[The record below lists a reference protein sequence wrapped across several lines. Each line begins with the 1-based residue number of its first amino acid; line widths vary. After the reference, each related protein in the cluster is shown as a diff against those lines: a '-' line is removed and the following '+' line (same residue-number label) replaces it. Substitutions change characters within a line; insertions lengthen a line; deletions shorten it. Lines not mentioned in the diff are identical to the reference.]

1 MNEDP
6 AEWLRR
12 LRMRREQLQ
21 AELAQVQGETG
32 DAVRVA
38 AAAGLTVPDI
48 ADLIGLSTQR
58 VYQHRAQQ

>member
-32 DAVRVA
+32 DAVRAA